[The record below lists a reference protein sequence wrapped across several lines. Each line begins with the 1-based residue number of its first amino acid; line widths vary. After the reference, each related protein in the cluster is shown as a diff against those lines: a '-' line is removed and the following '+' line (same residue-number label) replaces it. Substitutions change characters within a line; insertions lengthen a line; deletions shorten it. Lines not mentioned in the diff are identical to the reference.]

1 MDIVNDIYFVEFG
14 HSATSSRECSGL
26 GTLDE
31 ESTSQLEAEIRYFEY
46 AVENNIINYK
56 THPAYLQ
63 SLKKEMVTM
72 MKKSIR
78 NVYLLKT
85 QLSSVE
91 NEPKLFGKYLEH
103 SDKVYI
109 HTMQVKRKTVEQCI
123 KRIDV
128 LLECINDRIETIKY
142 VKKFKL

>member
-72 MKKSIR
+72 MKKRI
-78 NVYLLKT
+78 LCLE
-85 QLSSVE
+85 SVGIIT
-91 NEPKLFGKYLEH
+91 KA
-103 SDKVYI
+103 
-109 HTMQVKRKTVEQCI
+109 
-123 KRIDV
+123 
-128 LLECINDRIETIKY
+128 
-142 VKKFKL
+142 